1 MCLLMVSMGQVPDYK
16 HISNANNNNPDGF
29 GFAIHTGD
37 GIITSR
43 GMNAQKTVDKF
54 YDTLDKVGSDFVAI
68 YHARITTHG
77 DSVVEN
83 AHPFRVGGRSD
94 LILAHNGMLP
104 IHPRKGDNRSDT
116 RIFAEDVM
124 LNMGIEMLDD
134 KHSFARLEDWAAGS
148 KIAILSTAPELRDQ
162 VYIVNEHL
170 GTWDQNIWWSNT
182 SYKNSYTFYGSG
194 YYGNSGLWSTDDLLS
209 ADRKALTSVTSDDQ
223 FYNGTELCY
232 TCFNPLEEADYYAGM
247 CNQCHS
253 CLDCYGNID
262 QCMCYT
268 PTYVTKNQGN
278 WWNEVEA

>member
-43 GMNAQKTVDKF
+43 GMNAQKTVDRF

-194 YYGNSGLWSTDDLLS
+194 YYGNSGLWSTDSLLE
-209 ADRKALTSVTSDDQ
+209 ADRNALIGTGDEP
-223 FYNGTELCY
+223 FGRNGTEVCY
-232 TCFNPLEEADYYAGM
+232 NCFNGIDEESYTTGV
-247 CNQCHS
+247 CNLCNS
-253 CLDCYGNID
+253 CLDCFEHSM

-268 PTYVTKNQGN
+268 PVQVRHEQN
-278 WWNEVEA
+278 WWNEVEV